1 MVAALAAAALPVVV
15 VNPRQVRDF
24 ARATGW
30 PRPTL
35 WTRRSWLTSLKRSD
49 LPCALCGT
57 PKPRPSTLWP
67 PAGTSDDHAGLGEE
81 PPELR
86 HHRRAA
92 PRAHIAWP
100 ELDDLDEGLRQTL
113 RQSPVWREKE
123 DLLRTVP
130 GVGEQLSLTLLAYLP
145 ELGTLDRRKIAA
157 LVGVAPFNRD
167 SGTLRGKR
175 TVWGGRARIRAVLYM
190 GALVAS
196 RHNPVIRDFY
206 QRLLAAGKPKKL
218 ALIACM
224 RKLLVILNSM
234 LKHGSPWRD
243 LTPKSP
249 LIPLD
254 FQDSCFPLL
263 TRAGIRGAG
272 HVPTSDALRPR
283 VGCRTRET
291 ERLMKKTQLGPG
303 STQRNRPR
311 ESCCYWGMKKTQPG
325 PESTQRNGL
334 RGSCYEVGENRPAC
348 RSTTGRPGE
357 RRSETRELRR

>member
-1 MVAALAAAALPVVV
+1 MVAVAVDQRGRRVAGIDVAKAQVDVAVRPTGQRWVVSFDETGVGELVSQMEDLSPALVLLEASGGLELPLVAALAAAALPVVV

-24 ARATGW
+24 ARATGTLAKTDALDAAVLAHFAEAVRPPVRPLRDAETQALNALAARRHQVMIMLVSEKNRLSSATIAVR
-30 PRPTL
+30 PRI
-35 WTRRSWLTSLKRSD
+35 
-49 LPCALCGT
+49 
-57 PKPRPSTLWP
+57 
-67 PAGTSDDHAGLGEE
+67 E
-81 PPELR
+81 
-86 HHRRAA
+86 
-92 PRAHIAWP
+92 AHIAWLER
-100 ELDDLDEGLRQTL
+100 ELDDLDESLRQTL

-243 LTPKSP
+243 LTPKVAAHS
-249 LIPLD
+249 
-254 FQDSCFPLL
+254 S
-263 TRAGIRGAG
+263 
-272 HVPTSDALRPR
+272 
-283 VGCRTRET
+283 
-291 ERLMKKTQLGPG
+291 
-303 STQRNRPR
+303 
-311 ESCCYWGMKKTQPG
+311 
-325 PESTQRNGL
+325 
-334 RGSCYEVGENRPAC
+334 
-348 RSTTGRPGE
+348 
-357 RRSETRELRR
+357 